1 MKLLLILV
9 SLVAIFVVAGIIY
22 LGVNTDKTEIIEE
35 SDSISNQES
44 SEQDKSVFSDIKCAP
59 NALGSM
65 ICRQQ

>member
-22 LGVNTDKTEIIEE
+22 LGVNPDKSEIIEE
-35 SDSISNQES
+35 SDFISNQES

-59 NALGSM
+59 NALGNI